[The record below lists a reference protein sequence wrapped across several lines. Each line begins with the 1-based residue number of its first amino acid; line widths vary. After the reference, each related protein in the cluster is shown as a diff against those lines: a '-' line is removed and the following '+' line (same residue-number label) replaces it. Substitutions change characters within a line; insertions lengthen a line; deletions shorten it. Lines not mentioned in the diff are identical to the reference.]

1 MGMFTLIGRSRH
13 DDIAADAMFTF
24 AQEHL
29 RKKFNDGV
37 NSGFTTAGVELRRA
51 PTRNRTW
58 LRLVHRR
65 IRAGSFLLG
74 SPQMH
79 QHELEFEGQR
89 VPRFAEAR

>member
-1 MGMFTLIGRSRH
+1 MGMFKLIGRSRH

-51 PTRNRTW
+51 PTRNRT
-58 LRLVHRR
+58 
-65 IRAGSFLLG
+65 
-74 SPQMH
+74 
-79 QHELEFEGQR
+79 
-89 VPRFAEAR
+89 